1 MLNAQFAANVFNME
15 DAVHLILLEELM
27 EEDTD
32 HNICGLAAS
41 HIAKNLQLGLGL
53 AISMTPPEEDD
64 EGPVRVREYDVES
77 VVPRYSDIDFKS
89 HFRMLRSTFMLHVSC
104 VQ

>member
-1 MLNAQFAANVFNME
+1 MLSCSP
-15 DAVHLILLEELM
+15 EEGT
-27 EEDTD
+27 E

-41 HIAKNLQLGLGL
+41 HIAKTLQLGLGL

-64 EGPVRVREYDVES
+64 EGPVRVREYVES

-89 HFRMLRSTFMLHVSC
+89 HFRMLRSTFMVSC

>member
-1 MLNAQFAANVFNME
+1 MLNAQFAANVFNMATME

-41 HIAKNLQLGLGL
+41 HIAKK
-53 AISMTPPEEDD
+53 P
-64 EGPVRVREYDVES
+64 
-77 VVPRYSDIDFKS
+77 
-89 HFRMLRSTFMLHVSC
+89 STRTSYIYL
-104 VQ
+104 